1 MLLQIV
7 SFLLD
12 VVAGFLSGACLL
24 RLYMQLLRVSFV
36 NPLGQLVLALTDW
49 LVLRLRQW
57 MPWRMPWDMPSLA
70 GALLAQLAQ
79 YLVLWL
85 LWSAMGVLSAGLLWL
100 PWMAVFGLARVAVS
114 GLMVLL
120 VVYVVLSWV
129 QTYSPIGAVVERLCM
144 PLLRPLRR
152 LLPLPGGIDL
162 SPMVLLVLLQ
172 VLMMVLGHWQ
182 MAVLR

>member
-1 MLLQIV
+1 
-7 SFLLD
+7 
-12 VVAGFLSGACLL
+12 
-24 RLYMQLLRVSFV
+24 
-36 NPLGQLVLALTDW
+36 
-49 LVLRLRQW
+49 
-57 MPWRMPWDMPSLA
+57 
-70 GALLAQLAQ
+70 
-79 YLVLWL
+79 VLWL
-85 LWSAMGVLSAGLLWL
+85 LWNALGVLSAGLLWL
-100 PWMAVFGLARVAVS
+100 PWMALFGLARVAVS

-129 QTYSPIGAVVERLCM
+129 QTYSPIGAVVERLCV
-144 PLLRPLRR
+144 PLLRPVRR